1 MQLEFKKWC
10 IGFGFLRCSVLKQ
23 SLIERKETLW
33 KESWHRLLRGVWA
46 CCPHNISIRTNWTM
60 KSRVSKWSERI
71 NNAFLYQNC
80 PFVNS
85 GGMKILWSDLWHFPR
100 WSLILLGGVMSHAEL
115 LRRCCVTMVW
125 FTPRWLIA
133 LLGVHTSGANRSPPS
148 HPWYS
153 RSSLPQS
160 CLYPPLF
167 SLPLRI
173 DWCLVTVLRRRRVE
187 TPRLPLE
194 DETNTVKESH

>member
-1 MQLEFKKWC
+1 MHRLWFIALLSIKTA
-10 IGFGFLRCSVLKQ
+10 F
-23 SLIERKETLW
+23 LIERKETFA
-33 KESWHRLLRGVWA
+33 KASWQRLLWGVRA
-46 CCPHNISIRTNWTM
+46 CCPHNISITANWTM
-60 KSRVSKWSERI
+60 KSSRKVRKWKVSKWSERM
-71 NNAFLYQNC
+71 NNALLYQNC

-85 GGMKILWSDLWHFPR
+85 GGMKILWNDLWHLPR
-100 WSLILLGGVMSHAEL
+100 WSLILFGGVMSHAEL

-125 FTPRWLIA
+125 FTLRWLIA

-160 CLYPPLF
+160 CLSPPLL
-167 SLPLRI
+167 SLPLWI
-173 DWCLVTVLRRRRVE
+173 DWCLVTVLRRRVE